1 MSSLDRALGL
11 MGVSEAAPIVA
22 QDMKKE
28 RIEKVLSKKELEAL
42 AEKKKQEKKAKKA
55 AEMLAATAQASA
67 KKVKPVKEKK
77 VEPADA
83 PPKVSKA
90 KAAHQATAAKKAAA
104 FEEAFVEAVV
114 PELPMPEHVVSY
126 RARTVPEVLADAETE
141 AARLAAEEREQE
153 LAADMVAVKQ
163 HIAKGACKLTME
175 EYELLRCALGDM

>member
-1 MSSLDRALGL
+1 MDRALGL
-11 MGVSEAAPIVA
+11 LGADIAPPIIA
-22 QDMKKE
+22 QDMSVE
-28 RIEKVLSKKELEAL
+28 RIVKVLSKKELAVLE
-42 AEKKKQEKKAKKA
+42 EKKKQEKKAKKA
-55 AEMLAATAQASA
+55 AAMLAEQAQAGA
-67 KKVKPVKEKK
+67 KKVKPAKEKK

-126 RARTVPEVLADAETE
+126 RARSVPEVLADAETE

-153 LAADMVAVKQ
+153 LAADMDAVKQ
-163 HIAKGACKLTME
+163 HIAKGACKLTLE
-175 EYELLRCALGDM
+175 EYQLLQCALGDM